1 MPRRA
6 RAPHGAALRPGPAL
20 PPRCEACPDNEDVWL
35 ENVRLQ
41 APDRAKVVL
50 ADAVRH
56 VPHSVNIWLRAASME
71 EDAEKRKLVLRR
83 ALEFI
88 PNSVKLWKVRASGW
102 VASGGRGL
110 TRGAARGG
118 VRSRRSSWRS
128 LRTRE

>member
-1 MPRRA
+1 M
-6 RAPHGAALRPGPAL
+6 
-20 PPRCEACPDNEDVWL
+20 WL

-71 EDAEKRKLVLRR
+71 EDEEKRKLVLRR

-88 PNSVKLWKVRASGW
+88 PNSVKLWKVR
-102 VASGGRGL
+102 VARQWRRPWRARL
-110 TRGAARGG
+110 DARGRLG
-118 VRSRRSSWRS
+118 MRSRRSSWRS
-128 LRTRE
+128 PRTRG